1 MTWIEFLLYQEE
13 GTEPETA
20 KSKVGGWTSASEP
33 WLLYFQS
40 WTLKWQGNKAIS
52 FARLYEAL
60 LFFFLLTVHFVD
72 PQGLA
77 PELCEWW
84 RGHQGSTCYSTG
96 FFPYLCSGIFQWA
109 WKSTV
114 KPENEKK
121 KKKKNRERV
130 LKESF
135 FMYFCTFKDL
145 KRYVLKCSAKMWF
158 KKKKISE
165 SSIKDK
171 QVKITP
177 VLPKKKWEDR
187 LNKSKMWIIAEA

>member
-1 MTWIEFLLYQEE
+1 MGTRAPRVLPLVSSLIFAVEFSN
-13 GTEPETA
+13 EP
-20 KSKVGGWTSASEP
+20 
-33 WLLYFQS
+33 
-40 WTLKWQGNKAIS
+40 GN
-52 FARLYEAL
+52 
-60 LFFFLLTVHFVD
+60 
-72 PQGLA
+72 PQLNQ
-77 PELCEWW
+77 
-84 RGHQGSTCYSTG
+84 RT
-96 FFPYLCSGIFQWA
+96 
-109 WKSTV
+109 K
-114 KPENEKK
+114 KKK

-145 KRYVLKCSAKMWF
+145 KRYVLKCSAKMLL

-177 VLPKKKWEDR
+177 ILPKKKWEDR